1 MQLRPGGTAVDNLF
15 VRNSIALSVG
25 GGTSPEPAGVTA
37 QIHQNVILDGKNIDA
52 SNPRGWALWFG
63 NVVAG
68 HVTGNVVAHNVLGT
82 NPRALNL
89 EGSGSPLPY
98 NGVHGVAFED
108 NVFYDWGC
116 NIVVQGSSGQVTN
129 VALHGNDV
137 QDFGHS
143 DPLIEHL
150 DAATVTGL
158 ASSGNRFYSQQLS
171 ASAWTVIGS
180 SAQSL
185 ATWMGQVGDATSVGQ
200 QAQYVDATR
209 SVAGYNA
216 LIGGTASLAGFL
228 SEARKQSAANWRPE
242 YRATQ
247 VNGYIR
253 DGFASQGP

>member
-1 MQLRPGGTAVDNLF
+1 
-15 VRNSIALSVG
+15 
-25 GGTSPEPAGVTA
+25 
-37 QIHQNVILDGKNIDA
+37 VILDGKDIDA
-52 SNPRGWALWFG
+52 SIPRGWALWLG

-82 NPRALNL
+82 NPRALSL

-98 NGVHGVAFED
+98 NGVHGVAFEA
-108 NVFYDWGC
+108 NVFYDWGG

-129 VALHGNDV
+129 VVLHGNDV
-137 QDFGHS
+137 QDLGHD

-158 ASSGNRFYSQQLS
+158 ASSGNRFDSQQLS